1 MLRSVKYLII
11 DNHFPFFQSNLTK
24 LGFLM
29 LVWMGI
35 LNQPTLT
42 WSEPQTTLTITPN
55 STLNQLDERIYSHFL
70 EHIYHSV
77 HGGLWG
83 ELIWNRSFE
92 ETAKIGFSPLE
103 NKVELRPQEPY
114 NRLLLGELDWQD
126 YELTLEARK
135 KTGKEGFLILFRSPQ
150 RQASYR
156 LKLGG
161 WLNTKHFLEKQ
172 ESPFQN
178 QPLASCPGH
187 ITPNK
192 WYRLRIRCE
201 GAKLQC
207 WLNDDLIF
215 NYTDR
220 DQPYLSGKIGLAVT
234 NCITEFRNPQVVAL
248 DGTNL
253 LNRLAPVLPRYWYST
268 GQGEVCLDNNAI
280 NCENSL
286 RLRGPDATIQQTPLN
301 VVAHETYQGS
311 LWVRGISRAN
321 LAVRLINGPLLWAEQ
336 YIPLNSSEWQKIL
349 FTLQCKGSSP
359 SATLEIKLTDRGTA
373 WIDQISLVSESA
385 LHTGGFNPNL
395 LRILAELN
403 PPMLRW
409 PGGLF
414 VTHYRW
420 KDAIGPQDQRRVYPV
435 FTWDD
440 LDTNAFG
447 IDEFLQLCQKLGCE
461 PIIVVNSHPSRDAS
475 AEEVD
480 ALLQDTLDL
489 IQYCN
494 GPAHTTWGAIRSQNG
509 HPAPYQV
516 KYWELD
522 DMVTHGNLERAQ
534 QWAQAMKTAA
544 PDIHL
549 LADAYFGTTPNIQER
564 NLQALNALG
573 EWIDYISIEHY
584 TSQDDFRTAIP
595 HWDLYFNQTRKL
607 IAQSPNPHIK
617 IYVSEW
623 NLYSDNWRS
632 GLYAASLLNT
642 FERHSDLVKIASPA
656 ILMCHSS
663 GRGNH
668 TLIRFD
674 QSQWYPSPCFIALKL
689 WHDFY
694 APTRLAIS
702 QTGVQSP
709 LDAVAS
715 LSSDQQWIYVKLVNP
730 SEKTI
735 PLALKIQ
742 ETAPLRQAQ
751 IWTIK
756 GNLTQSNSLIK
767 PNAITPIFHPIDVT
781 DGDVKITLSAYSANI
796 IGLQRSKIQK
806 DR

>member
-1 MLRSVKYLII
+1 
-11 DNHFPFFQSNLTK
+11 
-24 LGFLM
+24 M

-35 LNQPTLT
+35 LNHPTLT
-42 WSEPQTTLTITPN
+42 WSEPQTTLEIHPN
-55 STLNQLDERIYSHFL
+55 TTLNQLDERIYSHFL

-92 ETAKIGFSPLE
+92 EAARIGFSPLE
-103 NKVELRPQEPY
+103 NKVELSPQELH

-126 YELTLEARK
+126 YEFTLEARK
-135 KTGKEGFLILFRSPQ
+135 KSGKEGFLILFRSPY

-156 LKLGG
+156 LNLGG
-161 WLNTKHFLEKQ
+161 WLNTKHLLEKK

-178 QPLASCPGH
+178 QTLVSCPGH
-187 ITPNK
+187 IKPNQ

-207 WLNDDLIF
+207 WLNEDLIF

-220 DQPYLSGKIGLAVT
+220 DQPYLSGKIGFAVT
-234 NCITEFRNPQVVAL
+234 NSNAEFRNPHVVDL
-248 DGTNL
+248 DGNDL
-253 LNRLAPVLPRYWYST
+253 LNKLTPVLPRYWYST
-268 GQGEVCLDNNAI
+268 GQGEVCLDPHAI

-286 RLRGPDATIQQTPLN
+286 RLRGPDAAIQQTPLN

-311 LWVRGISRAN
+311 LWVRGRSRSD
-321 LAVRLINGPLLWAEQ
+321 LTVRLIDGPSLWAEQ
-336 YIPLNSSEWQKIL
+336 HIPLNSNDWQEIP
-349 FTLQCKGSSP
+349 FTLQSQGSSP
-359 SATLEIKLTDRGTA
+359 TATFEIKLADPDTA
-373 WIDQISLVSESA
+373 WIDQVSLVSESA
-385 LHTGGFNPNL
+385 LNTGGFNPNL
-395 LRILAELN
+395 LRILAELA

-409 PGGLF
+409 PGGSF
-414 VTHYRW
+414 VTHYHW
-420 KDAIGPQDQRRVYPV
+420 KDAIGPQHQRRVYPV
-435 FTWDD
+435 SIWDD

-447 IDEFLQLCQKLGCE
+447 IDEFMQLCQKLECE
-461 PIIVVNSHPSRDAS
+461 PIIVVNSHPSRNAS
-475 AEEVD
+475 EEETN
-480 ALLQDTLDL
+480 ALLQDTLDF

-494 GPAHTTWGAIRSQNG
+494 GSTDTTWGAMRAQNG

-522 DMVTHGNLERAQ
+522 DMVTDGHLELAR

-549 LADAYFGTTPNIQER
+549 LADAYFGTTPDIQEQ
-564 NLQALNALG
+564 NHQALNVLG
-573 EWIDYISIEHY
+573 EWIDTLSIEHY
-584 TSQDDFRTAIP
+584 TKQSDFRTAIP
-595 HWDLYFNQTRKL
+595 NWDLYFNQIRLL
-607 IAQSPNPHIK
+607 IAQCPNPNIK

-623 NLYSDNWRS
+623 NLHSDNWRS

-642 FERHSDLVKIASPA
+642 FERNGDLVKIASPA
-656 ILMCHSS
+656 ILMSHSS
-663 GRGNH
+663 GHENH

-702 QTGVQSP
+702 QTGSESS
-709 LDAVAS
+709 LDAVAT
-715 LSSDQQWIYVKLVNP
+715 LSSDQQWIYAKLVNP
-730 SEKTI
+730 TETEI
-735 PLALKIQ
+735 PITLKVQ

-751 IWTIK
+751 IWTIE
-756 GNLTQSNSLIK
+756 GDLNQSNSFIK
-767 PNAITPIFHPIDVT
+767 PNAITPIFHQLDVT
-781 DGDVKITLSAYSANI
+781 NGDVNITLSAYSANI
-796 IGLQRSKIQK
+796 VGLQRTQKQK